1 MKFLLDHDVPEE
13 MYRTLRN
20 QGHEVARVRDILP
33 IDTPDSAVFETAQAN
48 QQLMLTCNRQDFL
61 QLASSRPHEGL
72 VVLVRRRSRQAEIA
86 ALLRLLRGA
95 GETGLRHNVNFA

>member
-20 QGHEVARVRDILP
+20 QGHEAVRVRDVLS
-33 IDTPDSAVFETAQAN
+33 IDTSDSKVFETAQAN
-48 QQLMLTCNRQDFL
+48 QQVMLTCNRQDFL

>member
-1 MKFLLDHDVPEE
+1 MMCPKKCIEPCETKV
-13 MYRTLRN
+13 TK
-20 QGHEVARVRDILP
+20 LP
-33 IDTPDSAVFETAQAN
+33 ASATFCPSTRLTAWSSRGPAN

-61 QLASSRPHEGL
+61 QLASSRLHEGL
-72 VVLVRRRSRQAEIA
+72 VVPVRRRSRQAEIA

>member
-13 MYRTLRN
+13 IYRTLRN
-20 QGHEVARVRDILP
+20 QGHEAARIRDVLS
-33 IDTPDSAVFETAQAN
+33 IDTPDSAVFETAQAS
-48 QQLMLTCNRQDFL
+48 QQVMLTCNRQDFL
-61 QLASSRPHEGL
+61 QLASSRQHEGL

-86 ALLRLLRGA
+86 ALLRLLRKA